1 MTLQT
6 GIRWARAFVLAC
18 LLASFAVPSLA
29 FPRFAA
35 PAPDKK
41 EKPKPPDADVK
52 IDSGTFGILI
62 KGQRVAS
69 ETFSIEQKSGVS
81 IIKSEVKEIGPADP
95 ASQKSFLEITST
107 GELLRYDWSQST
119 GGSLMVFPENE
130 FLKETITAS
139 AGTKAAEQAFLLP
152 PVTSILDN
160 NFFVHRELLVWKYLA
175 TAPCKDENGQR
186 QCQSVDF
193 GALVPQDRL
202 SMPVRLAL
210 VGKEKIAVRGVQREL
225 LRLNLTGDG
234 FDWSLWVD
242 PQDQFKLIRVAIPA
256 DNTEVVRD

>member
-6 GIRWARAFVLAC
+6 GIRWARAFMLAC

-193 GALVPQDRL
+193 GALVPQDRTL
-202 SMPVRLAL
+202 HARAPGAGGERKNRSPRRPTRTTAPQSHGRWFRLVPL
-210 VGKEKIAVRGVQREL
+210 GGPPGSIQTHSGSDSCR
-225 LRLNLTGDG
+225 
-234 FDWSLWVD
+234 
-242 PQDQFKLIRVAIPA
+242 
-256 DNTEVVRD
+256 

>member
-1 MTLQT
+1 MTLQNGT
-6 GIRWARAFVLAC
+6 RWAWAFALGC
-18 LLASFAVPSLA
+18 LLVSFALPSLA
-29 FPRFAA
+29 PPAFAA

-41 EKPKPPDADVK
+41 EKNKPDANEKV
-52 IDSGTFGILI
+52 DSGTFGIVV

-69 ETFSIEQKSGVS
+69 ETFSIEQKSGIS

-95 ASQKSFLEITST
+95 ASQKSVLEITST

-130 FLKETITAS
+130 FLKETISAS
-139 AGTKAAEQAFLLP
+139 TGAKPAEQAFLLP

-175 TAPCKDENGQR
+175 TAPCKDDNGQR
-186 QCQSVDF
+186 QCQPVDF

-210 VGKEKIAVRGVQREL
+210 VGNEKVAVRGVDREL

-234 FDWSLWVD
+234 FEWSLWVD
-242 PQDQFKLIRVAIPA
+242 PKDQFKLIRVAIPA